1 MTHPSAPPPSTR
13 PAALRRGMKD
23 GLPIAFGYLA
33 VAFSLGIAAK
43 NAGLT
48 AFQSFLASLLC
59 NASAGEYAGFT
70 VIAARAGLLEMA
82 IITFVAN
89 ARYLLMSTAMSQR
102 MDPKCSGIHR
112 IFMAFFITD
121 EFFAINIARPGYLEP
136 FYMYGAILVASP
148 CWAVGTA
155 LGCMAGE
162 LLPGR
167 LVSALSVALYGMFLA
182 VIVPAARKDKVV
194 LGLIVAAFGASFACS
209 VLPGISALSEG
220 TRTIVLTVALS
231 AVAAALFPRPSAE
244 EEIRARQEEKA

>member
-1 MTHPSAPPPSTR
+1 MHRSSR
-13 PAALRRGMKD
+13 RLALMQGLKD
-23 GLPIAFGYLA
+23 GLPIGLGYLA

-48 AFQSFLASLLC
+48 PFQSFLASLLC

-70 VIAARAGLLEMA
+70 VIAARAGLIEMA

-102 MDPKCSGIHR
+102 MDPKSPLVHR
-112 IFMAFFITD
+112 LLMSFFITD
-121 EFFAINIARPGYLEP
+121 EFFAINISRPGFLEP

-155 LGCMAGE
+155 LGCVAGE
-162 LLPGR
+162 LLPAA

-182 VIVPAARKDKVV
+182 VIVPAARKDRVV
-194 LGLIVAAFGASFACS
+194 LGLILAAFAASFACA
-209 VLPGISALSEG
+209 VLPGVSALSEG
-220 TRTIVLTVALS
+220 TRTILLTVVLS
-231 AVAAALFPRPSAE
+231 AAAAVMFPRPSAE
-244 EEIRARQEEKA
+244 EEIRAKQEGEL